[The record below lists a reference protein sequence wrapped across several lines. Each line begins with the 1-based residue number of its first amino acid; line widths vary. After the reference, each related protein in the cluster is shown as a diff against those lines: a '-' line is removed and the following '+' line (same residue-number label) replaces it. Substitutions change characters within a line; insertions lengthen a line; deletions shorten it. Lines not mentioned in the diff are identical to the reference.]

1 MGSLDHGANGDVSPM
16 VARRILISWS
26 LVGAF
31 AVVLAAGYILRWHWT
46 GFQQHR
52 QLWDLLHL
60 IVLPLVLATL
70 PLWFRTRARWHVQW
84 RFVFAAVLAA
94 FVVLVIGGYA
104 LGWTWTGF
112 QGNTLWDWLE
122 LLALPVVVALLPLW
136 FETHR
141 RLEARWRIAF
151 ALVASTFVVIVV
163 GGYALDW
170 TWTGFEGNTLL
181 QWMRLLFMP
190 FILPASI
197 AWFSTRAELESPESR
212 PPEHRPA
219 TAVRA
224 PVARQAPEGSAAGP
238 AALR

>member
-1 MGSLDHGANGDVSPM
+1 M
-16 VARRILISWS
+16 LISWS
-26 LVGAF
+26 LVGVF

-46 GFQQHR
+46 GFQQDR

-70 PLWFRTRARWHVQW
+70 PQWFRTRARWRVQW
-84 RFVFAAVLAA
+84 RLVFAAVLAA
-94 FVVLVIGGYA
+94 FVVLIIGGYA
-104 LGWTWTGF
+104 LGWSWTGF

-122 LLALPVVVALLPLW
+122 LLALPIVVALLPLW

-151 ALVASTFVVIVV
+151 AFVASTFVVIVI
-163 GGYALDW
+163 GGYALNW
-170 TWTGFEGNTLL
+170 TWTGFQGNTLL

-197 AWFSTRAELESPESR
+197 AWFSTRAEVESEES
-212 PPEHRPA
+212 HLPA
-219 TAVRA
+219 HHASSTTRAAVA
-224 PVARQAPEGSAAGP
+224 GQTPGGPAAGP
-238 AALR
+238 APAR